1 MRIRRSCLAFGLW
14 AAAAAW
20 AFPAEAKTTFVI
32 NNLDGPGAG
41 LNEATPVSPVGGN
54 AGTTVGAQRL
64 NALRAATD
72 IWGAL
77 IDSAVPVVIDARFG
91 PLSCTAASIVLG
103 QARSTGLEA
112 NVPGLPANMFFPEPL
127 ADRIAGVDLT
137 PGMADIEATFNG
149 DLAGCSGGVMDWYYG
164 LDAKPTP
171 DTIDLI
177 EVLLHELGHGL
188 GFESGVDNHTGELA
202 GGILDSFSAHILD
215 DKTGKLW
222 SQMTN
227 AERAASVQNVRQL
240 VWNGTNV
247 TQTAAMVLAKGAP
260 RITVTPNLAGRDGA
274 LAEANFGPLL
284 SAGPVTG
291 PVVLGTPIDGCAQ
304 PPNYN
309 GHIVIFQGGYCPSV
323 QKSALAELGGALAV
337 LISDP
342 EGISPPS
349 SVDVPP
355 DQNAMFAVHVPVI
368 GTTVNDANLL
378 AGASGISVR
387 LDADS
392 GRLVGADAQGRVY
405 LYASNPI
412 LDGSTVSHWDPLT
425 RPNLIQE
432 PNDTYDT
439 SHDLRME
446 AALMRDIGWTPFCGN
461 GHLDPGEQ
469 CDQGASNS
477 DTAPGACRTS
487 CKNAACGD
495 GVTDPGEQCDQGT
508 SNSDTAPGACRTGCK
523 NASCG
528 DGITDP
534 GEECDDGA
542 SNSDSAPGACR
553 TSCKGAACG
562 DGVVD
567 PGEQCDNGTA
577 NGPNAPCG
585 TTCVPP
591 PAKSGC
597 SCALGGSPRGDGAAS
612 VLGLAFAL
620 SLAIKRRA
628 RRR

>member
-1 MRIRRSCLAFGLW
+1 
-14 AAAAAW
+14 
-20 AFPAEAKTTFVI
+20 
-32 NNLDGPGAG
+32 
-41 LNEATPVSPVGGN
+41 
-54 AGTTVGAQRL
+54 
-64 NALRAATD
+64 
-72 IWGAL
+72 
-77 IDSAVPVVIDARFG
+77 
-91 PLSCTAASIVLG
+91 
-103 QARSTGLEA
+103 
-112 NVPGLPANMFFPEPL
+112 
-127 ADRIAGVDLT
+127 
-137 PGMADIEATFNG
+137 
-149 DLAGCSGGVMDWYYG
+149 
-164 LDAKPTP
+164 
-171 DTIDLI
+171 
-177 EVLLHELGHGL
+177 
-188 GFESGVDNHTGELA
+188 
-202 GGILDSFSAHILD
+202 
-215 DKTGKLW
+215 
-222 SQMTN
+222 
-227 AERAASVQNVRQL
+227 
-240 VWNGTNV
+240 
-247 TQTAAMVLAKGAP
+247 
-260 RITVTPNLAGRDGA
+260 
-274 LAEANFGPLL
+274 
-284 SAGPVTG
+284 
-291 PVVLGTPIDGCAQ
+291 
-304 PPNYN
+304 
-309 GHIVIFQGGYCPSV
+309 
-323 QKSALAELGGALAV
+323 
-337 LISDP
+337 
-342 EGISPPS
+342 
-349 SVDVPP
+349 
-355 DQNAMFAVHVPVI
+355 
-368 GTTVNDANLL
+368 
-378 AGASGISVR
+378 
-387 LDADS
+387 
-392 GRLVGADAQGRVY
+392 
-405 LYASNPI
+405 
-412 LDGSTVSHWDPLT
+412 VSHWDPLT